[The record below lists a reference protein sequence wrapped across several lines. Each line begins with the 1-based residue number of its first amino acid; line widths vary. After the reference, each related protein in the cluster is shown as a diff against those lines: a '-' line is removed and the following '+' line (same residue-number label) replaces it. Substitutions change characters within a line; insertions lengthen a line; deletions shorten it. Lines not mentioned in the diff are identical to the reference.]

1 MQSLRLLINNFTFLL
16 RRPYLYL
23 GGCLHGG
30 PKDPSTRKILEGG
43 TSFCWVYGHAEV
55 SVLVPKKRRG

>member
-1 MQSLRLLINNFTFLL
+1 MKSLRLLINNFTFLL

-23 GGCLHGG
+23 GAVYVEG
-30 PKDPSTRKILEGG
+30 RKILEGG